1 MSDVKHDLA
10 ILGGGLAGLALARQL
25 SREVPDLDLV
35 VLDAGRHPV
44 PEAAFKVG
52 ESSVEIGAGYLA
64 DTLGLREHLDERHL
78 KKFGLRCFFG
88 AGDDIGRADELGA
101 SRALPVSAWQMDRG
115 RLENH
120 LHACLVADGVRVIE
134 AAEVTGVD
142 FATDR
147 AAHVRYRRQGE
158 RHSLQAGQVVDASGR
173 RGLLRKR
180 FGLTRR
186 STLDGNAAWFRIDE
200 RVRLDDWCDDA
211 DWQARVPGAKRWL
224 STNHLMGEGYWVW
237 LIPLA
242 SGSTSIGIVAD
253 AKRHPLRE
261 LHTHERALGWLARH
275 QPQCRERIGG
285 QAMDFHRFRSYSYSS
300 ERVFSTRRDAGDW
313 ALVGEAGQF
322 VDPFYSPGLDFI
334 AYGNIFVTD
343 LVKRAR
349 AGEDVRA
356 RRLSHEHSL
365 AAIHASTLAL
375 YEGQYPGFG
384 HFGLMTL
391 KTIWDYAYYWSV
403 LGFLHANGA
412 FTDTALLS
420 AHGRALAQARA
431 RHLEVQRAFRE
442 AAARSPTM
450 VPAGRFAD
458 HAAMPLMRELNASLA
473 MPVEVQA
480 LGGVFS
486 ARLARL
492 DALAAAILPRFAA
505 CTHAG
510 AAPGFESL
518 VAEAA

>member
-1 MSDVKHDLA
+1 MKHDLA

-64 DTLGLREHLDERHL
+64 DTLGLREHLDEQHL

-88 AGDDIGRADELGA
+88 AGEGIGRADELGA
-101 SRALPVSAWQMDRG
+101 SRSLPVSAWQMDRG

-120 LHACLVADGVRVIE
+120 LHACLVADGITVIE
-134 AAEVTGVD
+134 AADVASVD
-142 FATDR
+142 FAADGR
-147 AAHVRYRRQGE
+147 ADVHYRLGGQ
-158 RHSLQAGQVVDASGR
+158 RHTLQAGQVVDASGR

-180 FGLTRR
+180 LGLSRR

-200 RVRLDDWCDDA
+200 RIRLDDWSDDA
-211 DWQARVPGAKRWL
+211 DWQARVPGGKRWL

-242 SGSTSIGIVAD
+242 SGSTSVGIVAD
-253 AKRHPLRE
+253 GTRHPLRE
-261 LHTHERALGWLARH
+261 LHTHERALDWLARH
-275 QPQCRERIGG
+275 QPQCRERIGS

-334 AYGNIFVTD
+334 AYGNTFVTD
-343 LVKRAR
+343 LVKRRR
-349 AGEDVRA
+349 AGEDVRS

-375 YEGQYPGFG
+375 YEGQYAGFG

-403 LGFLHANGA
+403 LGFLHANAA

-420 AHGRALAQARA
+420 AHGSALAAARA
-431 RHLEVQRAFRE
+431 RHRDVQRAFRE
-442 AAARSPTM
+442 AAARSPSM
-450 VPAGRFAD
+450 KPAGRFAD
-458 HAAMPLMRELNASLA
+458 HASMPLMRELNASLA
-473 MPVEVQA
+473 MPVPGPA
-480 LGGVFS
+480 LGEAFAG
-486 ARLARL
+486 RLARL
-492 DALAAAILPRFAA
+492 DALAEAILPRF
-505 CTHAG
+505 G
-510 AAPGFESL
+510 AAVDGTAATAFAEL

>member
-1 MSDVKHDLA
+1 MKHDLA

-25 SREVPDLDLV
+25 ALEVPDLDVV

-64 DTLGLREHLDERHL
+64 DTLGLRAHLDERHL

-88 AGDDIGRADELGA
+88 SGGDIARADELGA
-101 SRALPVSAWQMDRG
+101 SSPLPVSAWQMDRG

-120 LHACLVADGVRVIE
+120 LHACVLADGVTVIE
-134 AAEVTGVD
+134 GAEVGAVEFD
-142 FATDR
+142 PCGSAT
-147 AAHVRYRRQGE
+147 VRYRRHGE
-158 RHSLQAGQVVDASGR
+158 RHALTAARVVDASGR

-180 FGLTRR
+180 FALTRR
-186 STLDGNAAWFRIDE
+186 SSLDGNAAWFRIDE
-200 RVRLDDWCDDA
+200 RIRIDDWSDDA
-211 DWQARVPGAKRWL
+211 DWQARVPGNKRWL
-224 STNHLMGEGYWVW
+224 STNHLMGEGCWVW

-242 SGSTSIGIVAD
+242 SGSTSVGIVAD
-253 AKRHPLRE
+253 AHRHPLRE
-261 LHTHERALGWLARH
+261 LHTHERALQWLARH

-300 ERVFSTRRDAGDW
+300 ARVFSTRRDPGNW

-334 AYGNIFVTD
+334 AYANTFVTD
-343 LVKRAR
+343 LVRRER
-349 AGEDVRA
+349 AGEDVRS

-375 YEGQYPGFG
+375 YEGQYAGFG
-384 HFGLMTL
+384 HFGLMTM
-391 KTIWDYAYYWSV
+391 KTVWDYAYYWSV
-403 LGFLHANGA
+403 LGFLHANAA
-412 FTDTALLS
+412 FTDTALL
-420 AHGRALAQARA
+420 AHHGQALAGARA
-431 RHLEVQRAFRE
+431 RHRDVQAAFRD
-442 AAARSPTM
+442 AAARSPTLP
-450 VPAGRFAD
+450 PAGRFAD

-473 MPVEVQA
+473 MPVTDPDR
-480 LGGVFS
+480 LGAAFA
-486 ARLARL
+486 ARLSRL
-492 DALAAAILPRFAA
+492 DELAQRMLPRFPAA
-505 CTHAG
+505 VRGLEGAG
-510 AAPGFESL
+510 LPEL